1 MTLNNARGLVF
12 NIQRYSIHD
21 GPGIRTTIFFKGCPL
36 RCFWCQNPESQA
48 TQPEIFFDKGR
59 CVGCGQCVAIC
70 PVGASSLATE
80 TSIIDRST
88 CTGCGKC
95 VDVCTN
101 EARRLIGKHMT
112 VDEVMCELLKDVR
125 FYENSGGGITL
136 SGGEPT
142 AQPNFA
148 LAILKR
154 CKEARIHTTL
164 DTCGYA
170 PWPVMEELLEY
181 TDLVLYD
188 IKHMNQTR
196 HREGTGIT
204 NRLILNNARR
214 IHKQRPMRVRVPLI
228 HGFNDRFHDVK
239 AIAQFVR
246 RELGSVQIDLLPY
259 NRMGEVKYERL
270 DRRRVSLESSEDE
283 YVQACEAI
291 FSQEASKLIGLVPSQ

>member
-1 MTLNNARGLVF
+1 MTLHNARGLVF

-21 GPGIRTTIFFKGCPL
+21 GPGIRTTVFFKGCPL
-36 RCFWCQNPESQA
+36 RCFWCQNPESH
-48 TQPEIFFDKGR
+48 TIQPEIFFDKGR
-59 CVGCGQCVAIC
+59 CARCGRCVAIC
-70 PVGASSLATE
+70 PARASSLSNE
-80 TSIIDRST
+80 TSVIDRST

-95 VDVCTN
+95 VDVCPN

-112 VDEVMCELLKDVR
+112 VDDVTREVFRDMR
-125 FYENSGGGITL
+125 FYENSEGGVTL
-136 SGGEPT
+136 SGGEPA
-142 AQPNFA
+142 AQPDFA
-148 LAILKR
+148 LAILRR
-154 CKEARIHTTL
+154 CREARIHTAL

-170 PWPVMEELLEY
+170 SWSVMEKLLEY

-188 IKHMNQTR
+188 IKHMNQTK
-196 HREGTGIT
+196 HREGTGKT

-228 HGFNDRFHDVK
+228 HGFNDCFHDVK

-246 RELGSVQIDLLPY
+246 RELGSVPMDLLPY

-270 DRRRVSLESSEDE
+270 DRRRVSLERNEDE

-291 FSQEASKLIGLVPSQ
+291 VSQEASKIV